1 MSSPHLSNQEIAHI
15 LYQIGEFLEIQEVAF
30 KPRAYE
36 RAGRAV
42 EVMDTPVG
50 EGYTKR
56 GLNALENIPGVGL
69 SIDAKIE
76 ELIITGHLK
85 YYEEI
90 KKKMPV
96 DVEGLSGIE
105 GVGPKHIKEFWQ
117 KLKIKTV
124 EDLEKAAK
132 NGKLRKLPRLS
143 EKLEQKILK
152 SLEFHKA
159 HGKRFFIGEALP
171 LARDIEKRLQN
182 LKWVRHVAVA
192 GSIRRRKETIGDGD
206 ILATSDNPQEV
217 MDYFVSM
224 PEVAEVL
231 AHGETKSMVR
241 LHNGLELDLRV
252 VPQES
257 FGAALQY
264 FTGNKDHNVALR
276 KIAIAHDWKLNEYGL
291 FAEQRGLKRGTTRR
305 ERLIAGRTEEEIYAK
320 LGLAYIEPEL
330 REMTGELKAAEADA
344 LPKLVGYVDLRGDLQ
359 VQTNWTDGVNSLGEM
374 AEAAKRAGLKYIA
387 ITDHTKRLA
396 MTRGLDE
403 KRLLQQM
410 KEIDG
415 LNKKLS
421 GITILKGSE
430 VDILRDGSLDI
441 SDTVL
446 ARLDIVGASVHSYFD
461 MSRKEMT
468 ARVAR
473 AMQNPHVDIL
483 FHPTGRVVNSRPPYE
498 IDMEAIIKTAKKTGT
513 VLEANASQRL
523 DLKDEYIRMAVGA
536 GVKIA
541 IDSDAHAAPHF
552 SFLEYGIAQ
561 ARRGWAER
569 KDVINAWPLEK
580 MLGMLKKEKPA

>member
-1 MSSPHLSNQEIAHI
+1 MSTQRLSNQEIAYV

-36 RAGRAV
+36 RAGRVV
-42 EVMDTPVG
+42 EAMDRPVR
-50 EGYTKR
+50 EGYTKG
-56 GLNALENIPGVGL
+56 GLKALENIPGVGL
-69 SIDAKIE
+69 SIAAKIE
-76 ELIITGHLK
+76 ELIKTGRLK

-90 KKKMPV
+90 KKQMPV
-96 DVEGLSGIE
+96 DVEGLSAIE

-117 KLKIKTV
+117 KLKIKTA

-132 NGKLRKLPRLS
+132 NGKLRKLPRMS
-143 EKLEQKILK
+143 EKLEQKIIT

-159 HGKRFFIGEALP
+159 HGMRFFIGEALP
-171 LARDIEKRLQN
+171 LMRDIEKRLQN

-206 ILATSDNPQEV
+206 ILATSDNPQKV

-241 LHNGLELDLRV
+241 LHNGLEFDLRV

-257 FGAALQY
+257 LGAALQY

-291 FAEQRGLKRGTTRR
+291 FKIAKQRKNGRETTQK
-305 ERLIAGRTEEEIYAK
+305 EVLISGRTEEEVYAK

-330 REMTGELKAAEADA
+330 REMTGELKAAEANT
-344 LPKLVGYVDLRGDLQ
+344 LPKLVGYGDLQGDLQ
-359 VQTNWTDGVNSLGEM
+359 VQTNWTDGANSLEEM
-374 AEAAKRAGLKYIA
+374 AEAAKRVGLKYIA

-396 MTRGLDE
+396 MTGGLDE

-410 KEIDG
+410 AEIDT
-415 LNKKLS
+415 LNKKIS
-421 GITILKGSE
+421 GIAILKGSE
-430 VDILRDGSLDI
+430 VDILKDGSLDI

-446 ARLDIVGASVHSYFD
+446 AKLDIVGASVHSYFD

-468 ARVAR
+468 ARVVR
-473 AMQNPHVDIL
+473 AMQNSHVDIL

-513 VLEANASQRL
+513 VLEANASKRL

-561 ARRGWAER
+561 ARRGWAEK
-569 KDVINAWPLEK
+569 KDIINGWPMEK
-580 MLGMLKKEKPA
+580 MLSMLKTK

>member
-1 MSSPHLSNQEIAHI
+1 MSTQRLSNQEIAHI
-15 LYQIGEFLEIQEVAF
+15 LYQIGEYLEIQEVAF

-42 EVMDTPVG
+42 EAMDMPVG
-50 EGYTKR
+50 DVYAKG
-56 GLNALENIPGVGL
+56 GLKALENIPGVGL
-69 SIDAKIE
+69 SIAAKIE
-76 ELIITGHLK
+76 ELIKTGRLK

-90 KKKMPV
+90 KKQMPV
-96 DVEGLSGIE
+96 DVEGLSTIE

-132 NGKLRKLPRLS
+132 NGKLRKLPRMS

-152 SLEFHKA
+152 SVVFHNA
-159 HGKRFFIGEALP
+159 HGARFFIGEALP
-171 LARDIEKRLQN
+171 LMRDIEKRLQN
-182 LKWVRHVAVA
+182 LQWVRHVAVA

-206 ILATSDNPQEV
+206 ILATSDNPQKV
-217 MDYFVSM
+217 TDYFVSM

-231 AHGETKSMVR
+231 AHGETKSMLR

-252 VPQES
+252 VSQES

-276 KIAIAHDWKLNEYGL
+276 KIAIALGWKLNEYGIWHGKKL
-291 FAEQRGLKRGTTRR
+291 L
-305 ERLIAGRTEEEIYAK
+305 AGRTEEEVYAK

-330 REMTGELKAAEADA
+330 REMTGELKAAGANT
-344 LPKLVGYVDLRGDLQ
+344 LPKLVGYGDLQGDLQ
-359 VQTNWTDGVNSLGEM
+359 VQTNWTDGANSLGEM
-374 AEAAKRAGLKYIA
+374 AEAGKRAGLKYIA

-396 MTRGLDE
+396 MTGGLDE

-421 GITILKGSE
+421 GITILKGYE
-430 VDILRDGSLDI
+430 VDILKDGSLDI

-498 IDMEAIIKTAKKTGT
+498 IDMEAVIKTAKKTGK
-513 VLEANASQRL
+513 VLEANASKRL
-523 DLKDEYIRMAVGA
+523 DLKDEYIRMAVEA

-561 ARRGWAER
+561 ARRGWAEK

-580 MLGMLKKEKPA
+580 MLGMLKNRSR